1 MIIYIDGPD
10 QILYQWDRGQRVILR
25 GTPDGARVDF
35 ALCGSDKAVTKDI
48 YEDSGVLFCDIPD
61 TLLMESGQL
70 HGYIYKEDDERGETF
85 FSFVYQIIPR
95 PKPED
100 YVEPEE
106 ILIWHDLE
114 KRISALEKAGFPA
127 LGDEYE
133 GKLLYVVGG
142 ALVPLALGPGLAIR
156 NGTLYITGGGGG
168 DVETGITV
176 EADSSGVLRVY
187 SGGVEILPTVDED
200 GVIVWPGVS
209 VSVDASGTLTFKE
222 ELDGNS

>member
-95 PKPED
+95 TKPDD

-106 ILIWHDLE
+106 VLLWHELDARIKELE
-114 KRISALEKAGFPA
+114 Q
-127 LGDEYE
+127 
-133 GKLLYVVGG
+133 
-142 ALVPLALGPGLAIR
+142 
-156 NGTLYITGGGGG
+156 N
-168 DVETGITV
+168 
-176 EADSSGVLRVY
+176 
-187 SGGVEILPTVDED
+187 
-200 GVIVWPGVS
+200 GVS
-209 VSVDASGTLTFKE
+209 EEQIGAAVEKYLEDHPIEGGIIFETDDTLRLENGILSVNTADRAEEDNTLPITSAAVYTQV
-222 ELDGNS
+222 GNIEALLKTI